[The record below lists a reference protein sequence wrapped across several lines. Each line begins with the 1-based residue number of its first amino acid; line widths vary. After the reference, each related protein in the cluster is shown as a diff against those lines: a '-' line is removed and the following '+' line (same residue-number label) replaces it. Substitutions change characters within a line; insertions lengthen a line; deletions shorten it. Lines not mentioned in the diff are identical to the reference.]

1 MRNRTVIRIKQNR
14 LLAHHQPVS
23 RNTPQPDGFP
33 VNELLSIFINILGP
47 VFVLVLI
54 GYVTGPRLK
63 LEATTLSRF
72 AYYLVMPAFT
82 FNIFSAAE
90 IRADLALR
98 MALFIVVV
106 TGATV
111 VVAWLVARLLGC
123 SPTMTSA
130 YVLAAA
136 FGNVGNFGL
145 PIVQFKL
152 GESALVAASFYFLVL
167 SFFGFVVGVM
177 AATWHQGTGLRAVGA
192 VFKTPAILSVIPAFL
207 VNYFD
212 LPLPLFVSRATGL
225 LAGALI
231 PSMVVTLGVQL
242 AGMGMPKLDRDVVAA
257 SLVRL
262 LVGPLFALLL
272 AAPFGLTGIERGAG
286 IIQASM
292 PVAVLAAL
300 IALEHRLMPDFMTTV
315 ALFSTLASA
324 LTLTVVLSFV

>member
-1 MRNRTVIRIKQNR
+1 VNQ
-14 LLAHHQPVS
+14 L
-23 RNTPQPDGFP
+23 FP
-33 VNELLSIFINILGP
+33 IFLNILAP

-54 GYVTGPRLK
+54 GYITGPRLK
-63 LEATTLSRF
+63 LEANTLSRF
-72 AYYLVMPAFT
+72 AYYLVTPAFT

-90 IRADLALR
+90 IRADLAVR
-98 MALFIVVV
+98 MGVFIVVV

-111 VVAWLVARLLGC
+111 VVAWLVARLLRC
-123 SPTMTSA
+123 PPTMTSA

-152 GESALVAASFYFLVL
+152 GDEALVAASFYFLVL

-177 AATWHQGTGLRAVGA
+177 AATWHQGTGWRAVLA
-192 VFKTPAILSVIPAFL
+192 ALKTPAILAVIPAFL
-207 VNYFD
+207 LNWFD
-212 LPLPLFVSRATGL
+212 VPVPIYVSRAAGL

-231 PSMVVTLGVQL
+231 PSMLVTLGVQL
-242 AGMGMPKLDRDVVAA
+242 AGMGMPKFNRDVVAA

-262 LVGPLFALLL
+262 LVGPALALLL
-272 AAPFGLTGIERGAG
+272 AVPFGLTGIERGAG

-300 IALEHRLMPDFMTTV
+300 IALEHRLMPDFVTTV

-324 LTLTVVLSFV
+324 VTLTVVLSLV

>member
-1 MRNRTVIRIKQNR
+1 MDQ
-14 LLAHHQPVS
+14 L
-23 RNTPQPDGFP
+23 F
-33 VNELLSIFINILGP
+33 SIFLNILGP

-63 LEATTLSRF
+63 LEASTLSRF
-72 AYYLVMPAFT
+72 AYYLVTPAFT

-98 MALFIVVV
+98 MALYIVVV

-123 SPTMTSA
+123 PPTMTSA

-152 GESALVAASFYFLVL
+152 GESAMVAASFYFLVL
-167 SFFGFVVGVM
+167 SFFGFVVGVT
-177 AATWHQGTGLRAVGA
+177 AATWHQGTGIRAVWA
-192 VFKTPAILSVIPAFL
+192 AFKTPAVLAVIPAFL

-212 LPLPLFVSRATGL
+212 LPLPLFVSRAAGL
-225 LAGALI
+225 LAAALI
-231 PSMVVTLGVQL
+231 PSMLITLGVQL
-242 AGMGMPKLDRDVVAA
+242 AGMGLPKLNRDVVAA

-262 LVGPLFALLL
+262 VVGPVFALLL
-272 AAPFGLTGIERGAG
+272 VGVFGLTGIERGAG

-300 IALEHRLMPDFMTTV
+300 IAMEHRLMPEFVTTV

-324 LTLTVVLSFV
+324 VTLTVVLSLV

>member
-1 MRNRTVIRIKQNR
+1 MNQ
-14 LLAHHQPVS
+14 L
-23 RNTPQPDGFP
+23 F
-33 VNELLSIFINILGP
+33 SIFLNILGP
-47 VFVLVLI
+47 VFVLVLV

-63 LEATTLSRF
+63 LEASTLSRF
-72 AYYLVMPAFT
+72 AYYLVTPAFT

-98 MALFIVVV
+98 MALYIVVV
-106 TGATV
+106 TGATIA
-111 VVAWLVARLLGC
+111 VAWFVARLLGC
-123 SPTMTSA
+123 PPLMTSA

-152 GESALVAASFYFLVL
+152 GESAMVAASFYFLVL
-167 SFFGFVVGVM
+167 SFFGFVVGVT
-177 AATWHQGTGLRAVGA
+177 AATWHQGTGIRAVWSA
-192 VFKTPAILSVIPAFL
+192 FKTPAVLAVVPAFL
-207 VNYFD
+207 INYFD

-231 PSMVVTLGVQL
+231 PSMLVTLGVQL
-242 AGMGMPKLDRDVVAA
+242 AGMGLPKLSRDVIAA

-262 LVGPLFALLL
+262 VVGPIFAFLLVGW
-272 AAPFGLTGIERGAG
+272 FGLHGLEGSAG

-300 IALEHRLMPDFMTTV
+300 IAMEHRLMPDFVTTV
-315 ALFSTLASA
+315 TLFSTIASA
-324 LTLTVVLSFV
+324 VTLTVVLSLV

>member
-1 MRNRTVIRIKQNR
+1 MNQ
-14 LLAHHQPVS
+14 L
-23 RNTPQPDGFP
+23 FP
-33 VNELLSIFINILGP
+33 IFLNILAP

-63 LEATTLSRF
+63 LEASTLSRF
-72 AYYLVMPAFT
+72 AYYLVTPAFT

-90 IRADLALR
+90 IRADLAVR
-98 MALFIVVV
+98 MAVFIVAV

-111 VVAWLVARLLGC
+111 VVAWLVARLLRC
-123 SPTMTSA
+123 PPTMTAA

-152 GESALVAASFYFLVL
+152 GDAALVAASFYFLVL

-177 AATWHQGTGLRAVGA
+177 AATWHQGTGWRAALA
-192 VFKTPAILSVIPAFL
+192 VLKTPAILAVIPAFL
-207 VNYFD
+207 LNWYDIPVPIY
-212 LPLPLFVSRATGL
+212 VSRAAGL

-231 PSMVVTLGVQL
+231 PSMLVTLGVQL
-242 AGMGMPKLDRDVVAA
+242 AAMGMPKFDRDVVAA
-257 SLVRL
+257 SMVRL
-262 LVGPLFALLL
+262 LVGPALALLL
-272 AAPFGLTGIERGAG
+272 AVPFGLTGIERGAG

-300 IALEHRLMPDFMTTV
+300 IAMEHRLMPDFVTTV

-324 LTLTVVLSFV
+324 VTLTVVLSLV

>member
-1 MRNRTVIRIKQNR
+1 MSQ
-14 LLAHHQPVS
+14 L
-23 RNTPQPDGFP
+23 F
-33 VNELLSIFINILGP
+33 SIFLNILGP

-63 LEATTLSRF
+63 LEASTLSRF
-72 AYYLVMPAFT
+72 AYYLVTPAFT

-98 MALFIVVV
+98 MALFIVTV

-111 VVAWLVARLLGC
+111 LVAWLVARLLRC
-123 SPTMTSA
+123 SPKMTSA

-152 GESALVAASFYFLVL
+152 GDNALVAASFYFLVL

-177 AATWHQGTGLRAVGA
+177 AATWHQGTGVRSVGA
-192 VFKTPAILSVIPAFL
+192 AFKTPAVLAVIPAFL

-212 LPLPLFVSRATGL
+212 LPLPLFVSRAAGL

-231 PSMVVTLGVQL
+231 PSMLITLGVQL
-242 AGMGMPKLDRDVVAA
+242 SGMGMPKLNRDVVAA
-257 SLVRL
+257 SMVRL
-262 LVGPLFALLL
+262 LVGPALAMALVL
-272 AAPFGLTGIERGAG
+272 PFGLTGIEGGAG

-300 IALEHRLMPDFMTTV
+300 IAMEHRLMPDFVTTV

-324 LTLTVVLSFV
+324 VTLTVVLSLV